1 VRAYEGHNPLED
13 NPGVGLQFSAFTPQ
27 TIFNSDDPFWQDC
40 SLLTSFIRPA
50 RPAVDLSG
58 HGHTGQLRGNPP
70 PQFVIDPTAPTANP
84 LGSPVMPSEIVLPP
98 PPVPSG
104 ARIFDSFSRRNAT
117 YVLDGNGGLGS
128 TEAGTAGPQVWQY
141 SNPSDQRAP
150 FGILNG
156 RAVILSNNSHAAW
169 VPTGISSANINVR
182 VDRHPGRWGSGISTG
197 IVFRWRDSQNFF
209 FAYTSGT
216 TAATQ
221 KLYVSFLANGTM
233 RSLAAGVALPEFWT
247 TLSVVTLGAGRI
259 DIYANST
266 LVYSTSS
273 SVLATET
280 NAGLWN
286 YGYGQGL
293 VNRWDNFTVLE
304 VPSRSLE

>member
-1 VRAYEGHNPLED
+1 VRAYEDHNPLED

-27 TIFNSDDPFWQDC
+27 TIFNSDDPFWQNC
-40 SLLTSFIRPA
+40 SLLNSFTRPA

-58 HGHTGQLRGNPP
+58 NGHIGLLRGNPP
-70 PQFVIDPTAPTANP
+70 PQFVIDPTAPTANAP
-84 LGSPVMPSEIVLPP
+84 GSPVMPSENVPTP
-98 PPVPSG
+98 PPVPNG

-117 YVLDGNGGLGS
+117 YALDGNGGLGS

-156 RAVILSNNSHAAW
+156 RAVILSNNIHAAW

-182 VDRHPGRWGSGISTG
+182 VDRHPGDWGSAISTG
-197 IVFRWRDSQNFF
+197 IVFRWRDPHNFF
-209 FAYTSGT
+209 FAYTTGT
-216 TAATQ
+216 TATTQ
-221 KLYVSFLANGTM
+221 KLYVSFFANGTM
-233 RSLAAGVALPEFWT
+233 RSLARGVAMPELWT
-247 TLSVVTLGAGRI
+247 KLSVVTLSTGRI

-266 LVYSTSS
+266 LVYSTIN
-273 SVLATET
+273 SVLANET

-286 YGYGQGL
+286 SGYGQGL

-304 VPSRSLE
+304 VP